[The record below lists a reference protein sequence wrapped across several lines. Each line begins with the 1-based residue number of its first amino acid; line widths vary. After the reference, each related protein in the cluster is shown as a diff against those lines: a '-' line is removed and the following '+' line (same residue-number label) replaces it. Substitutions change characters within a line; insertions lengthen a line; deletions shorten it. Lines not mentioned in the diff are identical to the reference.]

1 MATTP
6 VRIVC
11 DSCADLPP
19 ALLTQYGITS
29 IPLTVSFGT
38 EQFKDG
44 VDITPDEFYERL
56 KTAKE
61 MPTTSQITPGE
72 YAPVFA
78 RLTADGS
85 EVVYV
90 GLSSGVSGSI
100 QSATVAASDPALG
113 GRVHVVDSLGASVGL
128 GLMVLHAADL
138 AASGKGG
145 AEVAA
150 EMDLFRAKVCHVFT
164 LDTLEYARKG
174 GRVSALSAIAANV
187 LDIKPVLHMDMA
199 GKLIPIDRARGRKK
213 AIARLFDEM
222 ERLGAD
228 VRDQR
233 VGICHAHAIDDA
245 QEMAHRFRTKYGAR
259 EVVIGEIGATIGAHV
274 GPGCVSIFF
283 EGPAGR
289 GDE

>member
-6 VRIVC
+6 VKILC
-11 DSCADLPP
+11 DSPSDLPA
-19 ALLTQYGITS
+19 ALLTQYGITC
-29 IPLTVSFGT
+29 IPFTVTFGA

-44 VDITPDEFYERL
+44 VDIIPEQFYDRL

-78 RLTADGS
+78 RLVADGS
-85 EVVYV
+85 EVVYI

-100 QSATVAASDPALG
+100 QSAMVAAADPALG

-138 AASGKGG
+138 AAAGKGG
-145 AEVAA
+145 AEIAA
-150 EMDLFRAKVCHVFT
+150 EMDLYRARMCHVFT
-164 LDTLEYARKG
+164 LDTLEYARKS
-174 GRVSALSAIAANV
+174 GRISALSAIAANV

-199 GKLIPIDRARGRKK
+199 GKLIPIDRVRGRKK
-213 AIARLFDEM
+213 AIARLFEEL

-233 VGICHAHAIDDA
+233 VGISHAHTIDEA